1 MLKTRKVR
9 VLLTSALAAAA
20 FFFWLEKGI
29 FPGAPQK
36 PSPRESFQVMERVI
50 GYIKADYLEE
60 PDPKKVMDGAFQG
73 LINSLDVLSGYL
85 DKPAAATYAAA
96 AKAPL
101 KDIGAILFK
110 QANAFPLVVG
120 VLESSP
126 AAKAGLRVGDTLSAV
141 DDRSTIIW
149 SLTEAEVRLKDPV
162 GGKVK
167 LRVIRDNA
175 TKELDIE
182 RATIYDKSFTVSAQ
196 KGTAGIMRI
205 HHFFPPLAAEFRKT
219 VLPGLTSAV
228 GPLVLDLRD
237 CHEGD
242 AAEAAAFLNIFLK
255 SDRIG
260 YFEKKG
266 GAKDDLG
273 CPAAP
278 ALETLPLAVWVNQAT
293 MGPAEIAA
301 AVLRDQKRA
310 KVVGITTPGLTGR
323 REIFPLD
330 QGDALVLTTAVFFLP
345 SGDKLWGKGV
355 TPDIKIDL
363 RKMETK
369 DYLEKTPGLAPGR

>member
-1 MLKTRKVR
+1 MLKSRKAP
-9 VLLTSALAAAA
+9 VLLTTVLAASAL
-20 FFFWLEKGI
+20 FFWLAKGI
-29 FPGAPQK
+29 FPGGPQK

-73 LINSLDVLSGYL
+73 LVNSLDVLSGYL
-85 DKPAAATYAAA
+85 DKPAAATYAAS

-120 VLESSP
+120 VLEGSP
-126 AAKAGLRVGDTLSAV
+126 AAKAGLRVGDYLSAV
-141 DDRSTIIW
+141 DDRPTIVW
-149 SLTEAEVRLKDPV
+149 SLTEAEVRLKDPA
-162 GGKVK
+162 GGKVR

-175 TKELDIE
+175 TKEMEIE
-182 RATIYDKSFTVSAQ
+182 RAAIYDKPFTVSAQ
-196 KGTAGIMRI
+196 KGTAGIVRI
-205 HHFFPPLAAEFRKT
+205 HHFFVPLAAEFRKSA
-219 VLPGLTSAV
+219 LPGLTPAA

-237 CHEGD
+237 CHEGSD
-242 AAEAAAFLNIFLK
+242 AEAAAFLNIFLK

-278 ALETLPLAVWVNQAT
+278 ALETQPLAVWVNQAT

-310 KVVGITTPGLTGR
+310 KVVGIATPGLTGR
-323 REIFPLD
+323 REIFPLG
-330 QGDALVLTTAVFFLP
+330 QGDALVLTTAVFCLP

-355 TPDIKIDL
+355 TPDVKIDL

-369 DYLEKTPGLAPGR
+369 DYLEKTPGLATGR

>member
-1 MLKTRKVR
+1 MLNTRKSR

-20 FFFWLEKGI
+20 LFFWLEKGI
-29 FPGAPQK
+29 LPGGPQK
-36 PSPRESFQVMERVI
+36 PSPRESFRVMERVI

-60 PDPKKVMDGAFQG
+60 PDPKKVMDGAFHG
-73 LINSLDVLSGYL
+73 LISSLDVLSGYL
-85 DKPAAATYAAA
+85 DKPAAAVYAAA
-96 AKAPL
+96 AKSPI

-110 QANAFPLVVG
+110 QTNAFPLVIG
-120 VLESSP
+120 VLENSP

-141 DDRSTIIW
+141 DDRSTIGW
-149 SLTEAEVRLKDPV
+149 SLTEAEIRLKDPV

-175 TKELDIE
+175 TKEIEIE
-182 RATIYDKSFTVSAQ
+182 RAALYAKPFTVSAQ
-196 KGTAGIMRI
+196 KGTAGVVRI
-205 HHFFPPLAAEFRKT
+205 HHFYGPLAAEFRKT
-219 VLPGLTSAV
+219 VPPGLTAAA

-237 CHEGD
+237 CSEGD
-242 AAEAAAFLNIFLK
+242 AAEAAAFLNVFLK

-266 GAKDDLG
+266 GVKDDLG

-278 ALETLPLAVWVNQAT
+278 ALETQPLVVWVNQAT
-293 MGPAEIAA
+293 LGPAEIAA

-310 KVVGITTPGLTGR
+310 KIVGIATPGLTGR
-323 REIFPLD
+323 LELFPLD
-330 QGDALVLTTAVFFLP
+330 QGDALVLTTAVFCLP
-345 SGDKLWGKGV
+345 SGDKIWGKGV
-355 TPDIKIDL
+355 TPDVKIDL